1 MIHFV
6 LSLWLLFP
14 CAGSDLPGKDM
25 PWQEKLEVQRAEKD
39 DSFKHDRRSPMFG
52 FDRYSYQDAV
62 KISVSLSGGKLHIE
76 DSIQKKYQIAF
87 QFIGGSWQ
95 WKQGEGRVEVFSDQK
110 PVLPGKFPSGSEFR
124 LKPFTLSVYITGQ
137 KIALICFDPEREA
150 GKSFTHLRYY
160 PPASK
165 YVVQAEMKKLTSPDK
180 VIMLTSQ
187 NQEKT
192 YYRYAELHFVIDGK
206 ALTLMAYK
214 MSLSGEDSHFL
225 FVPFTDATTGKE
237 TYGAGRYLELEEPSS
252 NRITLDFNLAF
263 NPLCNYS
270 PAYNCPVPLNEND
283 LPIPILAG
291 EKIYP
296 LH

>member
-1 MIHFV
+1 MIYSI

-25 PWQEKLEVQRAEKD
+25 SWQEKLELQRAEKD
-39 DSFKHDRRSPMFG
+39 DAFKHDRRSPMFG
-52 FDRYSYQDAV
+52 FDRYSYQDATEV
-62 KISVSLSGGKLHIE
+62 SVSLNGGKLLVE
-76 DSIQKKYQIAF
+76 DSTQKKYELAF
-87 QFIGGSWQ
+87 QYIDGFWHWTQAEGG
-95 WKQGEGRVEVFSDQK
+95 VEVFSDQK
-110 PVLPGKFPSGSEFR
+110 QVPPGKFPSGSEFR
-124 LKPFTLSVYITGQ
+124 LKPFTLSVYTSGQ

-150 GKSFTHLRYY
+150 GKTFTHLRYY
-160 PPASK
+160 PPSRK
-165 YVVQAEMKKLTSPDK
+165 YLVQAEMKKLTKADK

-206 ALTLMAYK
+206 DLTLMAYK
-214 MSLSGEDSHFL
+214 MSLSGEESHFL
-225 FVPFTDATTGKE
+225 FVPFTDVTTGKE

-252 NRITLDFNLAF
+252 HWITLDFNLAF

-270 PAYNCPVPLNEND
+270 PAYNCPVPLAEND
-283 LPIPILAG
+283 LLIPILAG
-291 EKIYP
+291 EKTYP